1 MLIGGFLPFTL
12 SDYPGKS
19 AAILFT
25 QGCNYRCPF
34 CHNGLLWPMTIDQPP
49 AHTPETIL
57 EFMAGRKGLLQ
68 GLVVTG
74 GEPTLQADLPEFF
87 SEIKRLG
94 FFVKLDTNGSQPE
107 VIADLLAGGLVD
119 YAAMDIKA
127 PLEKYDALCGLPTD
141 TRAVLRSIDLLSQ
154 SRVPHHFR
162 TTVFRPLISDNDLAD
177 LKRLLPKGARHVTQA
192 FQHAPGMPHAPENEN
207 QPPQTPPSTA

>member
-1 MLIGGFLPFTL
+1 MLIGGFLPFSL

-34 CHNGLLWPMTIDQPP
+34 CHNRSLWPMTADQPP
-49 AHTPETIL
+49 AHTTETIL

-74 GEPTLQADLPEFF
+74 GEPTLQGDIAEFF
-87 SEIKRLG
+87 SNIKKLG
-94 FFVKLDTNGSQPE
+94 FSVKLDTNGSQPE
-107 VIADLLAGGLVD
+107 VIADLLVGGLVD

-141 TRAVLRSIDLLSQ
+141 TRAIVKSIELISQ

-162 TTVFRPLISDNDLAD
+162 TTIFPPLISDKDLAD
-177 LKRLLPKGARHVTQA
+177 LKRLLPPDAGHVTQA
-192 FQHAPGMPHAPENEN
+192 FRPVPGMLHALESESQSPH
-207 QPPQTPPSTA
+207 TPPVI